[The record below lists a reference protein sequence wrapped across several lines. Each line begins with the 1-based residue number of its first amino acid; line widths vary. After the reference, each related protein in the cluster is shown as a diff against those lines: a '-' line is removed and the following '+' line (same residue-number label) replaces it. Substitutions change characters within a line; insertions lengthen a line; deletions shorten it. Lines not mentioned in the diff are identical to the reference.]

1 MLPFKALSQM
11 RRRFLAG
18 GPLSL
23 IYLRQCPIKRDM
35 CEDEDEDE
43 MAAVMMTAPW
53 MAQRTRKD
61 SESGAWAKSVVSGG
75 TQGGRRLM
83 VKCLLRDRDHFLDD
97 GHSATLLYC
106 TLSLSLAR
114 KESSPP
120 PPLPDFLLFMGRWH
134 PTSLHSFLPS
144 WTRSDR
150 ACRNAVH
157 VLAWVSR
164 RFRRRAV
171 REPIEGDKWRGKEPR
186 HLIRSNPTFAKYS
199 PWGAFTS
206 SIDL

>member
-1 MLPFKALSQM
+1 
-11 RRRFLAG
+11 
-18 GPLSL
+18 
-23 IYLRQCPIKRDM
+23 
-35 CEDEDEDE
+35 
-43 MAAVMMTAPW
+43 MAASMMTAPW

-61 SESGAWAKSVVSGG
+61 SESGVWAKSVVSGG

-97 GHSATLLYC
+97 GHSDRRHSTLL
-106 TLSLSLAR
+106 SRSHSQGR
-114 KESSPP
+114 N
-120 PPLPDFLLFMGRWH
+120 PLLVRRCRCRLTFYYLWVGGIQLPFLL
-134 PTSLHSFLPS
+134 S

-157 VLAWVSR
+157 VLARSLASWVSR

-171 REPIEGDKWRGKEPR
+171 HEQIEGEKWRGKEPR